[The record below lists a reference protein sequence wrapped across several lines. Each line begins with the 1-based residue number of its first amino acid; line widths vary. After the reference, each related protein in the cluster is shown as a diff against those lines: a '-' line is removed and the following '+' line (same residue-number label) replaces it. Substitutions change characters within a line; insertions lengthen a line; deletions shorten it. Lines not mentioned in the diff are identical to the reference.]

1 MTLLTQAEYAKRRGC
16 SEAAVNTARKQ
27 RIKAAEVLQDGRVMI
42 DAELAD
48 QLWAKNSR
56 RRRGLHV
63 AEPAPGE
70 PERPRPAPL
79 PAPTERLPTDSE
91 LKAFI
96 MGLPEDEIPDDVNE
110 IIRRKE
116 HYNAER
122 QRVQAL
128 KDRGEV
134 VPADQVK
141 AEAFALARAVRD
153 GLMSIADRLAP
164 LLAATTDARQVHQ
177 LLNDE
182 IRVALRSLAN
192 G

>member
-1 MTLLTQAEYAKRRGC
+1 MTLLTQAEYAKHRGC
-16 SEAAVNTARKQ
+16 SDAAVSIARKQ
-27 RIKAAEVLQDGRVMI
+27 RITAAEVIRDGKVLI
-42 DAELAD
+42 DVELAD
-48 QLWAKNSR
+48 QLWSKNSR
-56 RRRGLHV
+56 RRRVPMGTPKPV
-63 AEPAPGE
+63 AIKDE
-70 PERPRPAPL
+70 PRPVEAKRVPS
-79 PAPTERLPTDSE
+79 DKD

-96 MGLPEDEIPDDVNE
+96 MGLPEDQIPDDVNE

-134 VPADQVK
+134 VAADQVK

-153 GLMSIADRLAP
+153 GLMGIADRLAP
-164 LLAATTDARQVHQ
+164 MLAATTDARTVHQ
-177 LLNDE
+177 LLSDE

>member
-16 SEAAVNTARKQ
+16 SAAAVNTARKQ
-27 RIKAAEVLQDGRVMI
+27 RIKAAEVIRDGNVLI

-48 QLWAKNSR
+48 ELWAKNSR
-56 RRRGLHV
+56 RRRV
-63 AEPAPGE
+63 PTVTEPAPIRQRAKAGGDV
-70 PERPRPAPL
+70 AV
-79 PAPTERLPTDSE
+79 AMVPTDRD

-96 MGLPEDEIPDDVNE
+96 MGLPEDQIPDDVNE

-134 VPADQVK
+134 VAADQVK

-153 GLMSIADRLAP
+153 GLMGIADRLAP

-177 LLNDE
+177 LLSDE

>member
-1 MTLLTQAEYAKRRGC
+1 MVLVTQAEYAKLRGC

-27 RIKAAEVLQDGRVMI
+27 RIKAAEVIRNGKVMI
-42 DAELAD
+42 DSELAD

-56 RRRGLHV
+56 RRREQLVTG
-63 AEPAPGE
+63 
-70 PERPRPAPL
+70 RPAVRQQPKQVEPL
-79 PAPTERLPTDSE
+79 QVPTDKD

-96 MGLPEDEIPDDVNE
+96 MGLPEDQIPDDVNE

-134 VPADQVK
+134 VAADQVK

-153 GLMSIADRLAP
+153 GLMGIADRLAP
-164 LLAATTDARQVHQ
+164 MLAATTDARKVHQ
-177 LLNDE
+177 LLSDE
-182 IRVALRSLAN
+182 IRVALRSLAD